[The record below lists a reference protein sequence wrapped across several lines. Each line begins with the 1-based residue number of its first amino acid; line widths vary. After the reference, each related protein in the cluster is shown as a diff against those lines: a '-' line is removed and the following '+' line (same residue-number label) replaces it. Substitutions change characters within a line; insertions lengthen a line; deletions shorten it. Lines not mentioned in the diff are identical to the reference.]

1 MRKFYILLFIASTF
15 LLQLCTTKKKAQ
27 SSSSKVSKVTYVA
40 DIQPLVV
47 KHCSPCHIP
56 PQGKKEPLN
65 TFAAMKSNIDEVIES
80 IQKNPGEHG
89 FMPARKP
96 KLSDSTITV
105 FVNWKKGGL
114 LEN

>member
-1 MRKFYILLFIASTF
+1 MRKVYIFLFIGASF

-27 SSSSKVSKVTYVA
+27 NATVATKVTYVT

-65 TFAAMKSNIDEVIES
+65 TYAAMKAEIDNVIES
-80 IQKNPGEHG
+80 IKKNPGEHG
-89 FMPARKP
+89 FMPARRA
-96 KLSDSTITV
+96 KLSDSTILV
-105 FVNWKKGGL
+105 FENWKKGGL
-114 LEN
+114 LEQ